1 MKPDQIIDLLG
12 GYKELCKLLNVNKSA
27 ISNYKKRGKFPS
39 YTIPI
44 IMNELKD
51 DLSRNLMAELIFD
64 ELEVNKTMAID
75 CLIRIEQSMIQTQ
88 LNNLREKL
96 KTNDSMEL
104 VQKITELQKNRNDIK
119 KKYLDV

>member
-1 MKPDQIIDLLG
+1 MHLSSESIVEP
-12 GYKELCKLLNVNKSA
+12 E
-27 ISNYKKRGKFPS
+27 
-39 YTIPI
+39 I